1 MKIFFKKIITLIL
14 EIESRIVLKKYNPTI
29 IAVTGSVG
37 KTSTKDA
44 IYTVLS
50 ATPVLVRKSEKSFNS
65 EIGVPLTILGC
76 SNAWNN
82 PLAWMKNI
90 FLGLEIIIFHTKYP
104 KCLILEIGA
113 DHPGDIKRITKWLK
127 PDIAVITKISD
138 IPVHVEFFPSPEELF
153 KEKSYLAKA
162 LKKNG
167 TIVFSNDNIKIRTL
181 IKEINRKSI
190 GYGLEETQ
198 STVNASNYN
207 ISYGER
213 NSVRVPIGINFKLN
227 YDGNSLP
234 VNLKGVLG
242 LQHIYPVLASATV
255 GIVQG
260 VILIDIIN
268 SLNNHIPPRGRM
280 NILNGI
286 KDSVIIDDTYNS
298 SPDALREALLSMQKV
313 ECTGKKIVVL
323 GDMME
328 LGKFS
333 KEEHIKAGILAHETA
348 SIVVTVGQR
357 SKIMNG
363 NVSFD
368 SNGDAIEY
376 IRGIIEKGDIIL
388 VKGSQSMR
396 MEKIVKELLE
406 EPYKAGELLVRQDAE
421 WLAKK

>member
-1 MKIFFKKIITLIL
+1 
-14 EIESRIVLKKYNPTI
+14 
-29 IAVTGSVG
+29 
-37 KTSTKDA
+37 
-44 IYTVLS
+44 
-50 ATPVLVRKSEKSFNS
+50 
-65 EIGVPLTILGC
+65 
-76 SNAWNN
+76 
-82 PLAWMKNI
+82 
-90 FLGLEIIIFHTKYP
+90 
-104 KCLILEIGA
+104 
-113 DHPGDIKRITKWLK
+113 
-127 PDIAVITKISD
+127 
-138 IPVHVEFFPSPEELF
+138 
-153 KEKSYLAKA
+153 
-162 LKKNG
+162 
-167 TIVFSNDNIKIRTL
+167 
-181 IKEINRKSI
+181 
-190 GYGLEETQ
+190 
-198 STVNASNYN
+198 
-207 ISYGER
+207 
-213 NSVRVPIGINFKLN
+213 VPIGINFKLN